1 MASTLRLHEQ
11 IVAFCRYLRG
21 VGVTTDPSQLI
32 VFGHATAHIDIGS
45 EADFRNAARAVLV
58 NRREWLPLFDTAF
71 NEFWRQERNTL
82 QDRSTENADL
92 PRSEKFDDKCSDSNP
107 TVTAHAAMTEHILAS
122 STEWLSKKD
131 LATVSEH
138 ELHLMQ
144 VLCAELARRITTRV
158 RRRYRKSRCGTVLDY
173 RTQIRQASKGR
184 ELDPPLYRLQR
195 RRPRQL
201 FILCDVSG
209 SMERYSRFFIQLI
222 AALGRELPQVS
233 LWFFSTRLTGFD
245 RQSNAR
251 QVNLLLQQI
260 ARQVDHWNS
269 GTRLGE
275 CLQAFIDSEE
285 FQAHKAHS
293 EIMVLSDGWETG
305 TTGTLLS
312 AMQKLHQQ
320 SLRIFWLNPL
330 KGHDNYEPLCAG
342 MAVAL
347 PYIDYFL
354 PAQNLVSLSKGLEL
368 ALLAGSEYR
377 KCQGC

>member
-11 IVAFCRYLRG
+11 IVAFCRYLHA

-32 VFGHATAHIDIGS
+32 DFGHATAHIDIGS

-107 TVTAHAAMTEHILAS
+107 TVTAHAAQTNHVLAS
-122 STEWLSKKD
+122 TAEWLSKKD
-131 LATVSEH
+131 LAKVSEH
-138 ELHLMQ
+138 ELESMQ
-144 VLCAELARRITTRV
+144 ALCAEIARRITTRV
-158 RRRYRKSRCGTVLDY
+158 RRRYEKARYGNKPDF
-173 RTQIRQASKGR
+173 RTQIRMESKGH
-184 ELDPPLYRLQR
+184 ELDPPSYR
-195 RRPRQL
+195 RRRRRQKRL

-209 SMERYSRFFIQLI
+209 SMERYNRFSVQLI

-233 LWFFSTRLTGFD
+233 LWFFSTRLTHLD
-245 RQSNAR
+245 HQSDAH
-251 QVNLLLQQI
+251 QVNLLLQKI

-293 EIMVLSDGWETG
+293 DIMVLSDGWETG
-305 TTGTLLS
+305 DTGALVS
-312 AMQKLHQQ
+312 AMQKLHEQ
-320 SLRIFWLNPL
+320 SGRIFWLNPL
-330 KGHDNYEPLCAG
+330 KGHEDYEPLCAG
-342 MAVAL
+342 MAAAL
-347 PYIDYFL
+347 PYIDCFL
-354 PAQNLVSLSKGLEL
+354 PAHNLASLSKGLEL